1 LRESLGWFGDLAL
14 APPDGPAEERQAVL
28 APAYYTLAVVFGF
41 AAFFFGLF
49 LIGFFGV
56 LVFFVLAIMR
66 VLKGGLLRGSL
77 HGGIY
82 AETFALWL
90 VLFLGISFGLSFL
103 PIPKSWQLFVIG
115 VGDLLSLSVLAWPVI
130 RGIPWTQVRKD
141 VGLTRGRAGLA
152 EPLVGI
158 WTYVMSLPFV
168 LVGMLITAFL
178 MHLSKSL
185 QSGDSPTEPSHPI
198 QEYMS
203 TGHIGVWLQMF
214 FVASIVAP
222 IVEETMFRG
231 LLYRQMRQAT
241 SRWGMVPSLLLSML
255 VVSFV
260 FAVIH
265 PQGWVAV
272 PALMAIAIALTLT
285 REWRV
290 CLVPSMV
297 QHGVHNGMLV
307 FLSYFLFTG

>member
-1 LRESLGWFGDLAL
+1 
-14 APPDGPAEERQAVL
+14 
-28 APAYYTLAVVFGF
+28 
-41 AAFFFGLF
+41 
-49 LIGFFGV
+49 V

-66 VLKGGLLRGSL
+66 ILKGGLLRGSM

-90 VLFLGISFGLSFL
+90 ILFLGISIGLSFV
-103 PIPKSWQLFVIG
+103 PVPNSWQLLAIG
-115 VGDLLSLSVLAWPVI
+115 VGDLLSLSILAWPVL

-152 EPLVGI
+152 EPLLGL
-158 WTYVMSLPFV
+158 WTYVLSLPF
-168 LVGMLITAFL
+168 LAVGMLITLFL
-178 MHLSKSL
+178 LHLTKSL
-185 QSGDSPTEPSHPI
+185 PGSPAPTEPSHPI

-203 TGHIGVWLQMF
+203 TGNAWVWFQMF

-231 LLYRQMRQAT
+231 FLYRQMRQAT
-241 SRWGMVPSLLLSML
+241 SRWGMVPSVLLSML

-272 PALMAIAIALTLT
+272 PALMAIAVALTLT

-290 CLVPSMV
+290 SLFPSMV
-297 QHGVHNGMLV
+297 QHGVHNGLLV
-307 FLSYFLFTG
+307 LLSYFIFTG